1 MTLRQVIPIGVL
13 TTALLFPEGGAVG
26 ASISFRNDVEAVI
39 SKAGCNAGTCHGK
52 KYGKGGFNLSL
63 RGQDPEWDL
72 QALTRDAFARRI
84 NSFDPDQSLVLL
96 KATTQIPHEGG
107 LRFKK
112 NSEPYQIFRRWIA
125 EGGQEDLPGTP
136 TLTKL
141 EVAPVDTVVMNPAAK
156 SQIKAWAT
164 FSDGAKR
171 DVTKQ
176 AVYEPANTL
185 VKVSQ
190 DGLVEREQAGEI

>member
-1 MTLRQVIPIGVL
+1 MTSAKIDTETRRRGDAENFHVANWIAIGIG
-13 TTALLFPEGGAVG
+13 LFFGVRAGEA
-26 ASISFRNDVEAVI
+26 AISFRNDVEPVI
-39 SKAGCNAGTCHGK
+39 SKAGCNAGTCHGNK
-52 KYGKGGFNLSL
+52 FGKGGFKLSL

-136 TLTKL
+136 TLT
-141 EVAPVDTVVMNPAAK
+141 
-156 SQIKAWAT
+156 
-164 FSDGAKR
+164 
-171 DVTKQ
+171 
-176 AVYEPANTL
+176 
-185 VKVSQ
+185 
-190 DGLVEREQAGEI
+190 